1 MDTKNFF
8 DKSTDASKV
17 EESEQPIVSEKDIIA
32 QEAEKEKKEEVV
44 KIVIQQPK
52 EEPQNNELLSLFTNI
67 TSKIEALGEKISSL
81 ETSIA
86 TISENQKKSIDD
98 IRKSID
104 SENIGML
111 NSMHDFHILIDSMQ
125 TQLDE
130 KQERLETINQNV
142 QEDRYRK
149 DKIKLLNRCIMQL
162 DIIRKT
168 LYEFKNESDSI
179 ENKEEYLLQQLQEIV
194 KGMEATL
201 SYEGIETKRFTN
213 IGDKINTE
221 YQEAV
226 KLIYTDDT
234 AKEGI
239 VAESINP
246 GYVWTLP
253 YILKGRQTDT
263 GEEIKT
269 YRFLLQSEQVAV
281 YKYRQN
287 ETPVQTSEE

>member
-17 EESEQPIVSEKDIIA
+17 EESEQPIVSEIDII
-32 QEAEKEKKEEVV
+32 EHEREKNEEVV
-44 KIVIQQPK
+44 TDVN
-52 EEPQNNELLSLFTNI
+52 ESLLELLTKLSVNI
-67 TSKIEALGEKISSL
+67 RELGEKILTL
-81 ETSIA
+81 ETSIS
-86 TISENQKKSIDD
+86 TISEQQKQSIDG

-111 NSMHDFHILIDSMQ
+111 NSMHDFHMQIDSMQ
-125 TQLDE
+125 SQLDE

-253 YILKGRQTDT
+253 YILKGRHTET

-281 YKYRQN
+281 YKYRQKEN
-287 ETPVQTSEE
+287 NTAPSEE